1 MTDLDKRKTPAEIA
15 LEQAAAEKAA
25 AEKEA
30 PPAQPTHR
38 TPLGTHLFLGSCV
51 LLVVVFLVWAIVG
64 KLDVV
69 SMAMGEVVPSSQ
81 VKSVQ
86 HLEGGIVSQILVSE
100 GDKVRKG
107 QPLLELE
114 PTRSGAEVEE
124 LEIRLTAL
132 QINILR
138 LEAEAASLDDL
149 VIPDSLRQAFPDQV
163 RQART
168 LFKVRQNRVRNQ
180 IRAQRQEI
188 IQREQEIKEV
198 QARIRTN
205 SSGLK
210 LIQEQL
216 KISSRLIKL
225 DLSNRMNH
233 LNLQKEE
240 SDYRGRLDEDRAAL
254 PRVKAAF
261 NAAKAQLEA
270 IENGFQEEAT
280 LELTEAKRTHRELTQ
295 RILTAR
301 DSLRRTVLRAP
312 VDGIVKSLYVVTEG
326 GVIQA
331 GKTVLDIVPGDD
343 RLVVEA
349 RLPTTDIGYIEVGQ
363 PARVQL
369 ASAEAVRF
377 GALEG
382 TVIHIS
388 PDTIVTQEGAPYYKV
403 RIQTERDYFE
413 RGNLRYRLSPG
424 MQVQSSIQT
433 GTRTVARYLLDPYIG
448 KMSFAFSER

>member
-1 MTDLDKRKTPAEIA
+1 MTPPEPASTRP
-15 LEQAAAEKAA
+15 
-25 AEKEA
+25 A
-30 PPAQPTHR
+30 PI
-38 TPLGTHLFLGSCV
+38 GTHLFLGCCT
-51 LLVVVFLVWAIVG
+51 LLVVVFLIWTAVG

-86 HLEGGIVSQILVSE
+86 HLEGGIVSNILVKE
-100 GDKVRKG
+100 GERVLKG
-107 QPLLELE
+107 QPLIELE
-114 PTRSGAEVEE
+114 PTRSGAEVDE

-132 QINILR
+132 RINILR
-138 LEAEAASLDDL
+138 LEAEASSLNQL
-149 VIPDSLRQAFPDQV
+149 IIPGELRDREPDQV
-163 RQART
+163 LQVRA
-168 LFKVRQNRVRNQ
+168 LFKARQNRVRNQ

-205 SSGLK
+205 SGGLR
-210 LIQEQL
+210 LIREQL
-216 KISSRLIKL
+216 KISSKLIKL

-240 SDYRGRLDEDRAAL
+240 SDYRGRLDEDRIAL
-254 PRVKAAF
+254 PRTKAAL
-261 NAAKAQLEA
+261 NAAQAQLQA
-270 IENGFQEEAT
+270 IENGFREEAT
-280 LELTEAKRTHRELTQ
+280 LELTDAKRTYRELSQ
-295 RILTAR
+295 RVLTAK

-312 VDGIVKSLYVVTEG
+312 VDGIIKTLYLVTVG
-326 GVIQA
+326 GVVQA

-343 RLVVEA
+343 RLVIES
-349 RLPTTDIGYIEVGQ
+349 RLATTDIGYIEIGQ
-363 PARVQL
+363 PARIQL

-377 GALEG
+377 GTLEG
-382 TVIHIS
+382 KVVHIS
-388 PDTIVTQEGAPYYKV
+388 PDTIVTQDGAPYYKV
-403 RIQTERDYFE
+403 RIQTQRDYFE

-448 KMSFAFSER
+448 KLSFALKER

>member
-1 MTDLDKRKTPAEIA
+1 MMTEPIA
-15 LEQAAAEKAA
+15 AKQH
-25 AEKEA
+25 
-30 PPAQPTHR
+30 P
-38 TPLGTHLFLGSCV
+38 TPLGTHLFLGCCV
-51 LLVVVFLVWAIVG
+51 LLVVVFLVWASIG

-86 HLEGGIVSQILVSE
+86 HLEGGIVSSILVRE
-100 GDKVRKG
+100 GDRVSKD
-107 QPLLELE
+107 QPLVELE

-124 LEIRLTAL
+124 LDIRLTAL
-132 QINILR
+132 RVNILR
-138 LEAEAASLDDL
+138 LEAEANDFAEL
-149 VIPDSLRQAFPDQV
+149 VIPAELRQKEPDQV
-163 RQART
+163 RQARA

-205 SSGLK
+205 SSGLQ
-210 LIQEQL
+210 LIREQL
-216 KISSRLIKL
+216 KISSKLIKL

-240 SDYRGRLDEDRAAL
+240 SDYQGRLDEDRIAL
-254 PRVKAAF
+254 PRTKAAF
-261 NAAKAQLEA
+261 NAAKAQLAA
-270 IENGFQEEAT
+270 IESGFREEAT
-280 LELTEAKRTHRELTQ
+280 LELTDARRTYRELSQ
-295 RILTAR
+295 RVRTAN
-301 DSLRRTVLRAP
+301 DNLRRTILRAP
-312 VDGIVKSLYVVTEG
+312 VDGIIKTLYVVTVG
-326 GVIQA
+326 GVVQA
-331 GKTVLDIVPGDD
+331 GKTVVDIVPGDD
-343 RLVVEA
+343 RLVIEA

-363 PARVQL
+363 PARIQL

-377 GALEG
+377 GTLEG
-382 TVIHIS
+382 TVIQIS
-388 PDTIVTQEGAPYYKV
+388 PDTIVTQDGAPYYKV
-403 RIQTERDYFE
+403 RIQTVRDYFE

-448 KMSFAFSER
+448 KMSFAFTER

>member
-1 MTDLDKRKTPAEIA
+1 MTSPE
-15 LEQAAAEKAA
+15 
-25 AEKEA
+25 
-30 PPAQPTHR
+30 AQPTR
-38 TPLGTHLFLGSCV
+38 PSPLGTHLFLGSCI
-51 LLVVVFLVWAIVG
+51 LLVVVFMIWAAVG

-86 HLEGGIVSQILVSE
+86 HLEGGIVRDILVKE
-100 GDKVRKG
+100 GERVTKG
-107 QPLLELE
+107 QPLVELE
-114 PTRSGAEVEE
+114 PTRSGAELDE

-132 QINILR
+132 QISILR
-138 LEAEAASLDDL
+138 LTAEATAASELK
-149 VIPDSLRQAFPDQV
+149 IPEELRQKEPDQV
-163 RQART
+163 RQVRA
-168 LFKVRQNRVRNQ
+168 LFNARQNRVRNQ

-205 SSGLK
+205 SSGLQ
-210 LIQEQL
+210 LIREQL
-216 KISSRLIKL
+216 KISSKLIKL

-240 SDYRGRLDEDRAAL
+240 SDYRGRLDEDRIAL
-254 PRVKAAF
+254 PRTKAAY
-261 NAAKAQLEA
+261 NAARAQLEA
-270 IENGFQEEAT
+270 IENGFREEAT
-280 LELTEAKRTHRELTQ
+280 LELTDARRTYRELSQ
-295 RILTAR
+295 RVLTAK

-312 VDGIVKSLYVVTEG
+312 VDGIVKTLYLVTVG
-326 GVIQA
+326 GVVQA

-343 RLVVEA
+343 RLVIEA
-349 RLPTTDIGYIEVGQ
+349 RLPTTDIGYIEIGQ
-363 PARVQL
+363 AAHIQL

-377 GALEG
+377 GILEG
-382 TVIHIS
+382 KVVHIS
-388 PDTIVTQEGAPYYKV
+388 PDTIVTQEGAPFYKV

-448 KMSFAFSER
+448 KMSFAFTER

>member
-1 MTDLDKRKTPAEIA
+1 MNDHPSTTSTTASPSPSTASTASTATHATPM
-15 LEQAAAEKAA
+15 
-25 AEKEA
+25 
-30 PPAQPTHR
+30 
-38 TPLGTHLFLGSCV
+38 GTHLFLGSCV
-51 LLVVVFLVWAIVG
+51 MLVVVFLVWAAVG

-86 HLEGGIVSQILVSE
+86 HLEGGIVSNILVTE
-100 GDKVRKG
+100 GERVTKG
-107 QPLLELE
+107 QPLVELE
-114 PTRSGAEVEE
+114 PTRSGAEVDE
-124 LEIRLTAL
+124 LDIRLTAL
-132 QINILR
+132 RINILR
-138 LEAEAASLDDL
+138 LEAEAATLPELS
-149 VIPDSLRQAFPDQV
+149 IPDELRQKEPDQV

-168 LFKVRQNRVRNQ
+168 LFTVRKNRVRNQ

-205 SSGLK
+205 SSGLH
-210 LIQEQL
+210 LIREQL

-240 SDYRGRLDEDRAAL
+240 SDYRGRLDEDRIAL
-254 PRVKAAF
+254 PRSKAAY
-261 NAAKAQLEA
+261 NAARAQLEA
-270 IENGFQEEAT
+270 IESGFQEEAT
-280 LELTEAKRTHRELTQ
+280 LELTDAKRTHRELTQ
-295 RILTAR
+295 RIRTAR

-312 VDGIVKSLYVVTEG
+312 VDGIVKTLYLVTVG
-326 GVIQA
+326 GVVQA

-349 RLPTTDIGYIEVGQ
+349 RLPTTDIGYIEIGQ
-363 PARVQL
+363 SARIQL

-377 GALEG
+377 GTLEG
-382 TVIHIS
+382 KVVHIS
-388 PDTIVTQEGAPYYKV
+388 PDTIVTQEGAPFYKV

-448 KMSFAFSER
+448 KMSFAFTER